1 MGLRKS
7 IHSTKGNK
15 AR

>member
-7 IHSTKGNK
+7 ITFSLQ
-15 AR
+15 